1 MRNRKRFMALLLAT
15 VLVCSQVPSIGS
27 SVTAEETEATT
38 DAAEASTDVTGENS
52 TNDDTDNTNMDS
64 AEDTQTGELAGLGS
78 DGAAV
83 AASDEGT
90 DDTGTDAGTDEDG
103 EDTGSGE
110 GSDDSGEDTGSGE
123 GVDDRGEDTGSV
135 EDSGTGEDD
144 ADNSDAGED
153 EDAGDGSDTG
163 DDEDAGGADDTGDDE
178 NEDDEGWELVV
189 ESSHSYENES
199 GGFEKILVGA
209 TATETITF
217 YSYLYRDVMNDEGEI
232 TGGEG
237 KDYTNV
243 ILDDDSYT
251 LQVDYNG
258 YDGIVEVEAAIND
271 EGSITLTSTGLSAG
285 EANIYVNVLNGEET
299 FCTARVWY
307 SVTEGYYKLESD
319 IIGDYVDIELGEDFD
334 PADYEFHLYKVSY
347 DGTDTVK
354 EEIDSDDYWIEL
366 YDLMWGLVFEDKGKN
381 DDGDDVL
388 INRNQLAAD
397 TFELSDGEFIYYPC
411 IVGIAARSVEDN
423 SILVSDFS
431 TYCYISNLIYYI
443 ELNLTDEHLNEYGSY
458 VVYGSDQTIELSKPD
473 WASRYLPEGYTVT
486 WDINDESAPIS
497 IVENDNESWTISVT
511 EADRDW
517 DGSWVSVTATAWY
530 DTDGDGEGDLELATS
545 DDLWFEIVI
554 PYTEYDEIGDITI
567 VLGNGCGIDTN
578 IYYSS
583 RSYENPWG
591 FDGNVTLTSLEI
603 ESQYEYTDEGEM
615 LTDDVIYLN
624 GEASDGWVDV
634 NTNKC
639 GYANMLATY
648 VDADGNEQSFEFVI
662 YVTGEYYSLDITRN
676 SSSHEWI
683 AVGQTK
689 EAALSLEYSYTDENN
704 NVVSEVIDLNDTGY
718 TVEISTEDESILT
731 CVQSEDDANT
741 LIFTGVSSGEATT
754 WITISDADGNEL
766 TSGEIWWGVGDDN
779 FELAGDVE
787 NVGIGESLDWS
798 GLTIE
803 YTYIDE
809 EGGTKTNSYLISE
822 LTDGN
827 LNSEFEINGTKYLLN
842 LRDYDTN
849 AWTVAEGTEDDLV
862 PTLIRTAS
870 YATDVW
876 MVLQNYDEYDDYW
889 YDTWYDYV
897 FETLDYGLDLSLLT
911 ENAESIDD
919 WSIYVGIPATVT
931 YSPSEGSLEMP
942 EGTEYEWTVYYDD
955 GSEAEN
961 GNLVSWVVNDDGS
974 LTITAISSERDI
986 FINLHVLYD
995 GYEFLET
1002 GWQYISTGNEGE
1014 YLDIGVEENVISQG
1028 ESTNIYGYY
1037 GGNSSQLTITDVAVT
1052 NCDEDMNPTDKEIAT
1067 VSYDEE
1073 NDCWVVA
1080 ANTNNDNG
1088 VAVLTVTYVDPY
1100 TGNEGTWEIRV
1111 SVSNDFTWLEYESSY
1126 TINRPEDNN
1135 TIEIPVTLYQRTS
1148 TYNEESGKYEISN
1161 DQLPIL
1167 AVEYA
1172 DDVEDS
1178 YPDESVLEVTWEIKD
1193 DGTAVIIVTG
1203 VEEGRT
1209 NFAFRVTTGDA
1220 DDEDS
1225 QWQTREYWID
1235 VKVNGKLDATI
1246 DANEYTVEKE
1256 YGDEDFNLVEA
1267 AGIATNSDADLQ
1279 YTILEGEDVVKID
1292 ENGDIEIIGIGT
1304 AIIKVYVE
1312 ETNTY
1317 SYAKVNVTI
1326 NVDKAE
1332 TTISASDQ
1340 TVTYGK
1346 TTTLALEATA
1356 NRDGD
1361 LTYEVT
1367 SGADVVS
1374 VSSDG
1379 IVTVKKAGVAT
1390 ITISAAETDLYKAA
1404 TKTITV
1410 TVQEAETEETETE
1423 ETEATKTAAAIALE
1437 TSAQTVTYGQS
1448 IILTAENLGLTVTG
1462 DGELVFEVTSGTDV
1476 LSIDDDGTTATTLK
1490 AGTAVITVTTT
1501 ETDLYTAAEPV
1512 TITVTVNK
1520 ADGAASVT
1528 IGSWVSGMSETDV
1541 LTALS
1546 STNGTGNVTYY
1557 YKLQGA
1563 DDSTYTTTVPTEA
1576 GNYTLLAVFAET
1588 DCYNAVSVTYDFT
1601 IVDSET
1607 PSTETETPSTE
1618 TETPA
1623 TETETPS
1630 TETETPATESETPAT
1645 ETETPATET
1654 ETPATET
1661 EATA

>member
-83 AASDEGT
+83 AASDEGA
-90 DDTGTDAGTDEDG
+90 DGTGTDAGTDEDG
-103 EDTGSGE
+103 DDTGSGE
-110 GSDDSGEDTGSGE
+110 GGSAADGESGSNGETGDSGNTGDVDGNDEGSTDDGSG
-123 GVDDRGEDTGSV
+123 
-135 EDSGTGEDD
+135 DD
-144 ADNSDAGED
+144 AEENTDGDSAAGDKED
-153 EDAGDGSDTG
+153 VEDAGDTG
-163 DDEDAGGADDTGDDE
+163 DDSVDDDE
-178 NEDDEGWELVV
+178 EDTLMLEIITTSINYSDY
-189 ESSHSYENES
+189 SFS
-199 GGFEKILVGA
+199 GTLLTGED
-209 TATETITF
+209 ITLYISF
-217 YSYLYRDVMNDEGEI
+217 YSNKLYKTSEGDSYMTSDYLE
-232 TGGEG
+232 
-237 KDYTNV
+237 
-243 ILDDDSYT
+243 LDDSYKASAT
-251 LQVDYNG
+251 CDSDTYVSVSEPEII
-258 YDGIVEVEAAIND
+258 DGDV
-271 EGSITLTSTGLSAG
+271 TLTVTGLQATDTGSYESVNVSLYDAYERLITTASAG
-285 EANIYVNVLNGEET
+285 FMVADAYYTLEADQYYDSCLN
-299 FCTARVWY
+299 
-307 SVTEGYYKLESD
+307 
-319 IIGDYVDIELGEDFD
+319 LGENFD
-334 PADYEFHLYKVSY
+334 PTNYGFCLYRVTNDGKEQVNREDYYLDVHGVFSDLTDCFETT
-347 DGTDTVK
+347 GTNKYGDT
-354 EEIDSDDYWIEL
+354 
-366 YDLMWGLVFEDKGKN
+366 
-381 DDGDDVL
+381 VL
-388 INRNQLAAD
+388 INRIKTEFDPEAITTIAVMVSAYRTAD
-397 TFELSDGEFIYYPC
+397 GTYYE
-411 IVGIAARSVEDN
+411 GAET
-423 SILVSDFS
+423 DFS
-431 TYCYISNLIYYI
+431 IQPLYYYTFL
-443 ELNLTDEHLNEYGSY
+443 ELTDKYLNDYGNY
-458 VVYGSDQTIELSKPD
+458 IVYGNEQTIELNVWDWSDPLPD
-473 WASRYLPEGYTVT
+473 DYLVT
-486 WDINDESAPIS
+486 WNIDDESGLIQTVNS
-497 IVENDNESWTISVT
+497 DSESLTLTVS

-517 DGSWVSVTATAWY
+517 DGSWVCVTATVWY
-530 DTDGDGEGDLELATS
+530 DTDEDGDYDLELATS

-554 PYTEYDEIGDITI
+554 PYTEYDEIGDISI

-578 IYYSS
+578 IYYNG

-603 ESQYEYTDEGEM
+603 ESQNEYTDEGDM
-615 LTDDVIYLN
+615 LTDDAIYLN

-683 AVGQTK
+683 AVGQKK
-689 EAALSLEYSYTDENN
+689 EATLSLEYSYTDENN

-754 WITISDADGNEL
+754 WITIRDADGNEL

-809 EGGTKTNSYLISE
+809 EGETKTNSYLISE

-827 LNSEFEINGTKYLLN
+827 LNSEFEINGTTYRLN
-842 LRDYDTN
+842 LGDYDTN

-862 PTLIRTAS
+862 PTLIRRAS
-870 YATDVW
+870 YWTNVSV
-876 MVLQNYDEYDDYW
+876 VLQNYDEYDVCW

-942 EGTEYEWTVYYDD
+942 EGTEYVWTVYYDD

-986 FINLHVLYD
+986 FIDLHVLYD

-1002 GWQYISTGNEGE
+1002 GWQYIYTGNEGE

-1037 GGNSSQLTITDVAVT
+1037 GGNSSQLTITDVEVT
-1052 NCDEDMNPTDKEIAT
+1052 NCDEDMNPTDKKIAT

-1135 TIEIPVTLYQRTS
+1135 TIEIPVTLYQKTS
-1148 TYNEESGKYEISN
+1148 TYNEESGEYEISN

-1246 DANEYTVEKE
+1246 DATDYTVEKE

-1267 AGIATNSDADLQ
+1267 AGIETDSDADLQ
-1279 YTILEGEDVVKID
+1279 YTILEGEDVVMID

-1367 SGADVVS
+1367 SGADVLS

-1379 IVTVKKAGVAT
+1379 IVTVKKAGVAE
-1390 ITISAAETDLYKAA
+1390 ITISVEETDYYKAA
-1404 TKTITV
+1404 TRTITV
-1410 TVQEAETEETETE
+1410 TVKEAETEETETEETETEETETEETETE
-1423 ETEATKTAAAIALE
+1423 ETEATKTAAAIAPE

-1462 DGELVFEVTSGTDV
+1462 DGELVFEVTTGTDV
-1476 LSIDDDGTTATTLK
+1476 LSIDDEGTTATTLK
-1490 AGTAVITVTTT
+1490 AGNAVITVTTT

-1528 IGSWVSGMSETDV
+1528 IGSWVSGMSAADV

-1623 TETETPS
+1623 TETETPA
-1630 TETETPATESETPAT
+1630 TETETPST

-1654 ETPATET
+1654 ETP
-1661 EATA
+1661 